1 MQETN
6 RYTLSELNGLV
17 RQTLEKALP
26 ETYWVTG
33 ELLQGGVGSGGH
45 FYGELVEKDE
55 RDGRIVAKARL
66 NIWASQFVRLRARF
80 EMETGQTLRAGLKLQ
95 LLVRV
100 SFHEQYGYSLVGVD
114 IDSTYTLGDLARQRR
129 EILGRLEQEGIL
141 HDNQTLQLPRMLNR
155 IAVISSA
162 TAAGYGD
169 FCDQLLRNDYG
180 LRFTAKLFPA
190 LMQGQRTEES
200 VLQAMACVMD
210 EVERWDA
217 LVIIRGGGATSDLAD
232 FESYALASAVAQ
244 FPIPVIVGIG
254 HDRDE
259 TVLDYVAHTRV
270 KTPTAAAAF
279 LVDHQKEEALLLGD
293 YEARIMDA
301 ASLRLQREQQRLDRL
316 ATVVPMLFTRMKD
329 RVEHH
334 LALLEQ
340 RLATS
345 AQRRVERETSRT
357 QLLEQRLQLLDPK
370 RLLRLGYSITTCNGM
385 LVRDAAQLKPGDEI
399 TTQLEKGTIQSTVK

>member
-17 RQTLEKALP
+17 RQSLEKALP

-33 ELLQGGVGSGGH
+33 ELLQGGVGNGGH
-45 FYGELVEKDE
+45 FYGELVGKDE
-55 RDGRIVAKARL
+55 CDGRIVAKARL

-129 EILGRLEQEGIL
+129 EILARLEQEGIL
-141 HDNQTLQLPRMLNR
+141 HDNQTLSLPRMLNR

-190 LMQGQRTEES
+190 LMQGLRTEDS

-279 LVDHQKEEALLLGD
+279 LVDHQKEEILSLGD
-293 YEARIMDA
+293 FEARIMDA

-316 ATVVPMLFTRMKD
+316 ATLVPMLFTRMKD
-329 RVEHH
+329 RVEHN

-345 AQRRVERETSRT
+345 AQRRVERETSRM

-370 RLLRLGYSITTCNGM
+370 RLLQLGYSITTCNGM
-385 LVRDAAQLKPGDEI
+385 LVRDASQLKTGDEL
-399 TTQLEKGTIQSTVK
+399 TTQLEQGTIQSTVK